1 VNLKEVMMSGL
12 AKITDDEKFEM
23 IEDARN
29 SSRGRAFQAARVT
42 AQKGSLDDYID
53 FLSQNIEWV
62 NVFPTKRMT
71 TNFKL

>member
-1 VNLKEVMMSGL
+1 MSGSV
-12 AKITDDEKFEM
+12 KITDEEKFEM

-29 SSRGRAFQAARVT
+29 SSRSRALQAARVT
-42 AQKGSLDDYID
+42 SQKGSLDDYID
-53 FLSQNIEWV
+53 FLSQNIECV